1 MDEEQR
7 KKKEKQIMIEGS
19 IITFIIIVAIILVVK
34 VVVIDQE
41 YSEDVMIERTMGR
54 TIEERIKNKQEYFV
68 DYKRKKIVKVREKE
82 YFNSSSGRTEIM
94 YDKTSEKELSD
105 SDIEKIKKLVLSE
118 TKAPIELDDF
128 YKTYTYTL
136 SYELNGTSYYSTV
149 GGKETQFL
157 DDIIKDME

>member
-1 MDEEQR
+1 MEEEQR

-19 IITFIIIVAIILVVK
+19 IITFIIVVLIILVVK

-82 YFNSSSGRTEIM
+82 YFNSSTGKTEIM
-94 YDKTSEKELSD
+94 YEKTSEKELSD
-105 SDIEKIKKLVLSE
+105 SEIEEIKKLVFSE
-118 TKAPIELDDF
+118 NNAPIELNDF
-128 YKTYTYTL
+128 YDTYTYTL
-136 SYELNGTSYYSTV
+136 SYNLHDKSFYSTV

-157 DDIIKDME
+157 DEIIKDME